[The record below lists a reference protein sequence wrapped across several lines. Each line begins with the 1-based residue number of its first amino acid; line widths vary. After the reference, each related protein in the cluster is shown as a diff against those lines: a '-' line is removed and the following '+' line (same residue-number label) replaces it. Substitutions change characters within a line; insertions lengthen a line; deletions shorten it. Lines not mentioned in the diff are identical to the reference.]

1 VSFYTFVS
9 IAIYVSKC
17 FSDFPWS
24 NRVREVLNSV
34 FKLDGFRPLQHE
46 TINATMSNEDVILIM
61 PTGGGKSL
69 CYQLPALLKSGN
81 IKVV

>member
-1 VSFYTFVS
+1 MYPN
-9 IAIYVSKC
+9 IC

-34 FKLDGFRPLQHE
+34 FKLNGFRPLQHE

-69 CYQLPALLKSGN
+69 CYQLPALLRNGN
-81 IKVV
+81 VKVV